1 MKIKSLAIKNI
12 GLIENASITL
22 DQPLIVFYG
31 DIQQGKTTYLNAVR
45 WCFGGSFPSDI
56 IRRGAKEASVTL
68 VFDNGSITREWYIGA
83 DEVTKARPIKFI
95 RDGLPVSKPVDE
107 IEKLLNPFLLDQ
119 NFLVNKTEK
128 ERRKYFVELFAVD
141 TNSLDVEAHRLSGE
155 ASNLRASLAAYGDID
170 TTPVPSGD
178 IQSIRERLSAIKIE
192 DSNLKSKA
200 RVHIETEQGA
210 FQAAL
215 SKASEENNRISA
227 HNSTRK
233 YRQTRIEE
241 LRTELAAQEALLA
254 VTPERQPVAVPNAPH
269 LDSFKQIL
277 ASEPDT
283 SALEKELA
291 EALANEVRAQQYQAN
306 LAKAKE
312 KNEKHDQLVANEARQ
327 RAIKAE
333 KLARLAALSE
343 KCGIEGLSF
352 NENGDFVY
360 QGSEAGMLSTSQLM
374 DLSARLS
381 SRYPPGF
388 GLNLI
393 DRGES
398 LGTSIFKFIERAR
411 AEDKTILATVV
422 GERPA
427 TIPENV
433 GVFVVTGGVAK

>member
-12 GLIENASITL
+12 GLIENSSITL

-170 TTPVPSGD
+170 VTPAPAMDVQGL
-178 IQSIRERLSAIKIE
+178 RAKLSEIKIA
-192 DSNLKSKA
+192 DSNAKSQV
-200 RVHIETEQGA
+200 RVQMDSTEKHFQSALRFANEANRHIAIHNSQVHQSRVKVADLRAQLQSLE
-210 FQAAL
+210 
-215 SKASEENNRISA
+215 KWIEENPEKLLVPEPAAPDTSA
-227 HNSTRK
+227 
-233 YRQTRIEE
+233 
-241 LRTELAAQEALLA
+241 
-254 VTPERQPVAVPNAPH
+254 
-269 LDSFKQIL
+269 FKQIL

-283 SALEKELA
+283 SALEAKLS
-291 EALANEVRAQQYQAN
+291 EALANEVRSQQYQAN